1 MPASEPRTGG
11 GAGVSKSADATD
23 DRQVEAAAF
32 ESVAVWG
39 REALSL
45 SRELKGVSPRAVE
58 TKADAFDLTT
68 PADAAIERR
77 LRERIARA
85 FPTHA
90 VIGEEQGS
98 SDGPHDWQW
107 VLDPIDGTFNYF
119 TNLPGAACSIALRRG
134 TELRVGAVVDFTSGV
149 VFRARVGGG
158 VVSDDGPR
166 TSQHT
171 AAGRARLF
179 LEWGSERMGE
189 FEVDMLGTLAR
200 VRPIVPR
207 LIGGAAFALLSVALE
222 GGCFVGLGLRLWDVA
237 AGVVLAQEAGHR
249 ARWWYGSSP
258 VVHVLVGTESDVE
271 AFAPVVAELARRS
284 DARAQAIA

>member
-1 MPASEPRTGG
+1 MPASEPRAGG
-11 GAGVSKSADATD
+11 GSGVSESADAKD
-23 DRQVEAAAF
+23 DRHVEAAAF
-32 ESVAVWG
+32 ENVAVWG

-134 TELRVGAVVDFTSGV
+134 KELRVGAIADFTSGV
-149 VFRARVGGG
+149 VFRARVGSG

-166 TSQHT
+166 TSEHT

-179 LEWGSERMGE
+179 LEWGSERMGD

-258 VVHVLVGTESDVE
+258 VVHVLVGTESDVD
-271 AFAPVVAELARRS
+271 AFAPAVAELARRS
-284 DARAQAIA
+284 DARPQAIA

>member
-98 SDGPHDWQW
+98 SDGPHEWQW

-149 VFRARVGGG
+149 VFRARVGGEI
-158 VVSDDGPR
+158 
-166 TSQHT
+166 
-171 AAGRARLF
+171 GRA
-179 LEWGSERMGE
+179 
-189 FEVDMLGTLAR
+189 
-200 VRPIVPR
+200 
-207 LIGGAAFALLSVALE
+207 
-222 GGCFVGLGLRLWDVA
+222 
-237 AGVVLAQEAGHR
+237 
-249 ARWWYGSSP
+249 
-258 VVHVLVGTESDVE
+258 HV
-271 AFAPVVAELARRS
+271 
-284 DARAQAIA
+284 

>member
-1 MPASEPRTGG
+1 MPPSNPRGGLSES
-11 GAGVSKSADATD
+11 AGMTD
-23 DRQVEAAAF
+23 DRLVEAAAF
-32 ESVAVWG
+32 ENLAAWG
-39 REALSL
+39 REALAL

-77 LRERIARA
+77 LREHIARA

-90 VIGEEQGS
+90 VMGEEQGS

-134 TELRVGAVVDFTSGV
+134 TELRVGAIVDLTSGV
-149 VFRARVGGG
+149 VFRARVGSG
-158 VVSDDGPR
+158 VVSDDGLR
-166 TSQHT
+166 AAEHT

-179 LEWGSERMGE
+179 LEWGSERMGD

-237 AGVVLAQEAGHR
+237 AGVLLAQEAGLR
-249 ARWWYGSSP
+249 ARWWYGSPP
-258 VVHVLVGTESDVE
+258 VVHVLVGTESDID
-271 AFAPVVAELARRS
+271 AFAPTVAELARRS
-284 DARAQAIA
+284 DARALAMP